1 LPALPLAGKR
11 AARQE
16 RDCRENAAG
25 HADLRG
31 ETMRLRSWI
40 ACLAFVLGG
49 AGLCAGAQAQ
59 PNAIRFTL
67 DWAFQ
72 GPTSAFLHANR
83 AGYYRAEGLAVTVDA
98 GQGSAAAIQR
108 VASGAY
114 QMGFADFNSAIE
126 YNANNPGQPIRGVM
140 VLYDRAP
147 FSVMTLKGRG
157 ITTPRDLE
165 GKRLGAP
172 QFDASFRLFPSF
184 AAAVGIDRSKVTIQN
199 MAPPLRETMLARGE
213 VDFITGHYFTSFL
226 ELRAR
231 GVAAEDII
239 VFRYADAGL
248 PFYGNGVVAS
258 PQMIAERGPQIT
270 AFLRATIKA
279 MREIVADPKLG
290 IAAVR
295 AADPLIDEAV
305 ELRRLELALSEN
317 ILTERVAAYGI
328 GEASEERLA
337 ASIAQVTASFGLARQ
352 ITPADLFDGKF
363 LPPAAERR
371 MP

>member
-1 LPALPLAGKR
+1 MRIRIAMACLLLVLAGTGSGTGTAK
-11 AARQE
+11 
-16 RDCRENAAG
+16 
-25 HADLRG
+25 
-31 ETMRLRSWI
+31 
-40 ACLAFVLGG
+40 
-49 AGLCAGAQAQ
+49 AQ
-59 PNAIRFTL
+59 NIRFTL

-83 AGYYRAEGLAVTVDA
+83 AGYYRAEGLNVTVDA
-98 GQGSAAAIQR
+98 GQGSAGAIQR

-147 FSVMTLKGRG
+147 FSVITLRGRG
-157 ITTPRDLE
+157 ITTAKDLE

-184 AAAVGIDRSKVTIQN
+184 AAATGVDRSKVVIQN
-199 MAPPLRETMLARGE
+199 MAPPLRETMLQRGE
-213 VDFITGHYFTSFL
+213 VDFITGHFFTSFL

-231 GVAAEDII
+231 GVAEADIV

-258 PQMIAERGPQIT
+258 PQMISERGPQIT
-270 AFLRATIKA
+270 SFLRATIKA
-279 MREIVADPKLG
+279 MREIAADPRIG
-290 IAAVR
+290 IAAVK
-295 AADPLIDEAV
+295 ATDPLVDEA
-305 ELRRLELALSEN
+305 LELTRLQIALREN
-317 ILTERVAAYGI
+317 ILTERVASYGL
-328 GEASEERLA
+328 GDASEERLA
-337 ASIAQVTASFGLARQ
+337 ASIAQVTAAFGLPRQ
-352 ITPADLFDGKF
+352 IAPGDLFDGKF

-371 MP
+371 IP